1 MNHTNPSVN
10 QVIEYACTFIGIPY
24 RWHREG
30 APIQPDDKFW
40 ASNESHITR
49 QQIDE
54 QDKCI
59 VCTGLINLMRRFQG
73 LTIPGLDGSLND
85 IEGDKFPGTTGIW
98 FEYLARA
105 NRLEPLDV
113 KKKYPAGTLVL
124 RNFSDVETDQG
135 HVAVIIDERGPS
147 VLDQTIIH
155 AYAIDDYSSSFDK
168 KNVGT
173 TGTTR
178 FRYSHYFSSETGY
191 YTHVCVP
198 EKWLLIN

>member
-1 MNHTNPSVN
+1 MEDTAKIN
-10 QVIEYACTFIGIPY
+10 QVIEYAKTFVGVPY

-30 APIQPDDKFW
+30 DSIQPEDKFW
-40 ASNESHITR
+40 ASNNPSVTR

-73 LTIPGLDGSLND
+73 LTIPGLNGELND

-98 FEYLARA
+98 FEYLARV
-105 NRLEPLDV
+105 NRLELLDV

-135 HVAVIIDERGPS
+135 HVAVIIDECGFNI
-147 VLDQTIIH
+147 LDQNIIH
-155 AYAIDDYSSSFDK
+155 AYAIDDYSSSVNK

-173 TGTTR
+173 TGIMK
-178 FRYSHYFSSETGY
+178 FRYSHYFSSGTGY
-191 YTHVCVP
+191 YTHVCEP
-198 EKWLLIN
+198 DKWLLID

>member
-1 MNHTNPSVN
+1 MDNITIN
-10 QVIEYACTFIGIPY
+10 QVIQYAKTFIGVPY

-30 APIQPDDKFW
+30 DSIQPDDKFW
-40 ASNESHITR
+40 ASNEPPVTR

-73 LTIPGLDGSLND
+73 LTIPGLDGSFND

-105 NRLEPLDV
+105 NRLETLDI

-135 HVAVIIDERGPS
+135 HVAVIIDEHGHN
-147 VLDQTIIH
+147 VLSQTIIH
-155 AYAIDDYSSSFDK
+155 AYAIDDYASSIHK

-173 TGTTR
+173 TGTTQ

-198 EKWLLIN
+198 KNWLLTD